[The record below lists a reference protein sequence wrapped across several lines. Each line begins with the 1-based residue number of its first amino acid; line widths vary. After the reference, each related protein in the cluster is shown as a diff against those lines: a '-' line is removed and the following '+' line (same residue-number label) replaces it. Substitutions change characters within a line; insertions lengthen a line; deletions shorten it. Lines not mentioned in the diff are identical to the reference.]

1 MNSLNLN
8 KGLDCPA
15 APSHLKRGYGLSAR
29 RPAVYPGSPLLGANH
44 LPPRH
49 GVTTEPT
56 RYDTIVV
63 GAGAAGLAAARQL
76 QDQQQKVLILEAR
89 DRIGGRVQTDYD
101 FADHPIEL
109 GAEFVHGEVLTREL
123 LRQYGMRA
131 FPVLADDRGYLH
143 TQDGLKR
150 RSDYDDGNFAET
162 MALGLMQ
169 SNDSHIWDWVEA
181 WVAQGQP
188 DTDLAAMLKANGI
201 TLPPELHRLVD
212 HTYSADYGV
221 YLHELGVYGLAES
234 TYEGDGCEEYRI
246 QAGYSWLLKNFAAGL
261 NIRLSSPVQQIDWQG
276 PTVLITTG
284 DGTTFVADRVVIT
297 LPLALLKKQAVQ
309 FSPALPQWKQTAI
322 DGIGMS
328 HIIKLILKFD
338 APFWPADWEHC
349 HTTLDSQ
356 LWWRPGWGQV
366 NEAPVL
372 TAFVGSEGA
381 DRIRALGEQ
390 GAAELGL
397 AHLAQIFAL
406 PLSAVKARFVAAKL
420 VDWQADPYAQMGYS
434 HTPPHTVGLRDRLAL
449 PIDDRLFFAGEATHA
464 VRPATVHGAL
474 ESGRRS
480 AEAILNLPQPSL
492 PSR

>member
-1 MNSLNLN
+1 MNSLNSN
-8 KGLDCPA
+8 KGLVCPV
-15 APSHLKRGYGLSAR
+15 APSLLKRGHSLSAR
-29 RPAVYPGSPLLGANH
+29 RPVVHPGSPSLGANP
-44 LPPRH
+44 LPPSH
-49 GVTTEPT
+49 GATAEPT
-56 RYDTIVV
+56 RYDTIVI

-76 QDQQQKVLILEAR
+76 QDQQQQVLILEAR
-89 DRIGGRVQTDYD
+89 DRIGGRVHTDYD
-101 FADHPIEL
+101 LADHPIEL
-109 GAEFVHGEVLTREL
+109 GAEFIHGEVLTLEL
-123 LRQYGMRA
+123 LRQYGMQA

-150 RSDYDDGNFAET
+150 LADYNANFAET

-169 SNDSHIWDWVEA
+169 GNDSHIWDWVEA
-181 WVAQGQP
+181 WVAQGNP
-188 DTDLAAMLKANGI
+188 DTDLASMLKANGLI
-201 TLPPELHRLVD
+201 LPPELHRLVD

-221 YLHELGVYGLAES
+221 YLHELGVYGLVES
-234 TYEGDGCEEYRI
+234 DYAGDGCGEYRI
-246 QAGYSWLLKNFAAGL
+246 QAGYSWLLENLAAGL

-276 PTVLITTG
+276 QTVMITTG

-297 LPLALLKKQAVQ
+297 LPLALLKKQTVQ
-309 FSPALPQWKQTAI
+309 FSPPLPQWKQTAI
-322 DGIGMS
+322 AGIGMS

-381 DRIRALGEQ
+381 DRIRALGES
-390 GAAELGL
+390 GAAAVGL
-397 AHLAQIFAL
+397 THLAQIFEI
-406 PLSAVKARFVAAKL
+406 PLNELAARLVAVKL

-434 HTPPHTVGLRDRLAL
+434 HTPPHGSGLRDQLAM

-474 ESGRRS
+474 ESGQRS
-480 AEAILNLPQPSL
+480 AEAILNLPVPSL
-492 PSR
+492 HR